1 MIFAQGGC
9 MRLCQGQG
17 FGSCCQVT
25 LRVRGAAVGSSLVR
39 TSVLL
44 SSMAFR
50 VVCARLAMLVLLAS
64 AAAVPRGSVAEV
76 HVARSLAKTC
86 GQPCETSLHDL
97 LWEQASNGTSVPIGA
112 EIGVRTLLSLA
123 SNAQRALGRARE
135 VVGAPVASQG
145 RLRGRAPAAVAL
157 QSVACASAKA
167 CALKAMASNKCNY
180 ARVALQSA
188 YNELN
193 VAVHAL
199 GVLVSSMCG
208 CVHTGHVSSCAL
220 RSLPAV
226 CTFPYTVYSKA
237 FAGSV
242 EVWEAVKAS
251 TKSCMVHGD
260 PAVLR

>member
-1 MIFAQGGC
+1 MS
-9 MRLCQGQG
+9 LCLAQG
-17 FGSCCQVT
+17 FGSCCQLT
-25 LRVRGAAVGSSLVR
+25 LRVRGAAVVSSLVR
-39 TSVLL
+39 TSAFSI
-44 SSMAFR
+44 SSMVFHA
-50 VVCARLAMLVLLAS
+50 VCARVAMLVLLAS
-64 AAAVPRGSVAEV
+64 AAAVTRGSVAEA
-76 HVARSLAKTC
+76 HVARALAKTC
-86 GQPCETSLHDL
+86 GQPCETLLHDL
-97 LWEQASNGTSVPIGA
+97 LREQASNGTSGPSGA
-112 EIGVRTLLSLA
+112 EFDVRTLTLLA

-145 RLRGRAPAAVAL
+145 RLRGRAPTAVAAGT
-157 QSVACASAKA
+157 VACASPKA

-193 VAVHAL
+193 VAGHAL

-208 CVHTGHVSSCAL
+208 CLHTGHVSSCAL

-237 FAGSV
+237 FAGSI

>member
-1 MIFAQGGC
+1 MS
-9 MRLCQGQG
+9 LCHGQG
-17 FGSCCQVT
+17 FGSCCQLT
-25 LRVRGAAVGSSLVR
+25 LRVRGAAVDSSFLR
-39 TSVLL
+39 TSVFL
-44 SSMAFR
+44 SSMVFHA
-50 VVCARLAMLVLLAS
+50 VCARLAMSVLLAS
-64 AAAVPRGSVAEV
+64 AAAVTRGSVAEA
-76 HVARSLAKTC
+76 HVARALAKTC
-86 GQPCETSLHDL
+86 GQPCETLLHDL
-97 LWEQASNGTSVPIGA
+97 LLEQASNGTSGPSGA
-112 EIGVRTLLSLA
+112 EFDVRTLILLA

-135 VVGAPVASQG
+135 FVGAPVASQG
-145 RLRGRAPAAVAL
+145 RFRGRAPPAVASG
-157 QSVACASAKA
+157 SVACASPKA

-193 VAVHAL
+193 VAVHVL

-208 CVHTGHVSSCAL
+208 CLHTGHVSSCAL

-237 FAGSV
+237 FAGSI

-251 TKSCMVHGD
+251 TKSCIVHGD